1 MAELKTRRE
10 VKKTALS
17 RQIKDRN
24 FLQPIGF
31 NFQIDKA
38 PLVTF
43 FGNAVSIPGIEL
55 GIAQQP
61 SYTKNIPLPGDIM
74 EFQDLTLRF
83 LVDENLDNYIEIQK
97 WMRGLGFPDSLEEIY
112 ELETKPSPVIV
123 PDRNKQMALYSD
135 GTLTVLSNINIP
147 KFKVKFDDLFP
158 YSLST
163 IEFDAGV
170 QDLEYVTAEVTFK
183 YSIYHIEMIG
193 KGACP

>member
-1 MAELKTRRE
+1 MAEIRQRRA
-10 VKKTALS
+10 VDKKALS

-31 NFQIDKA
+31 NIKIDKA
-38 PLVTF
+38 PAVTF

-61 SYTKNIPLPGDIM
+61 TYTRNIPLPGDMM

-83 LVDENLDNYIEIQK
+83 LVDENLDNYIEIQN
-97 WMRGLGFPDSLEEIY
+97 WMRGLGFPESLEEIY
-112 ELETKPSPVIV
+112 KIQTKRESVIT
-123 PDRNKQMALYSD
+123 PDRNKQQKLYSD

-147 KFKVKFDDLFP
+147 KFKVKFNDLFP

-170 QDLEYVTAEVTFK
+170 QDLEYVTSEVTFK
-183 YSIYHIEMIG
+183 YTIYTIEPIG
-193 KGACP
+193 AGHCP